1 MSHVVLVLKWAWIY
15 MNLILRQNFKVVL
28 VTRFHDKIFYS
39 ADAEKGEGSYK
50 EMGILI
56 KSTKEQNIFIK
67 FLRLQ
72 LAVLNMNLMKKLLQR
87 YPRAV
92 VVAAQWS
99 PSLPCIPMIRVWIL
113 PKFTVSL
120 LKCWLKNNQK
130 NAKMWPKLKVM
141 KLRWSVKLALIKCI
155 GVYYHLDGT

>member
-67 FLRLQ
+67 FQ
-72 LAVLNMNLMKKLLQR
+72 LGNDCYSCTWGSPQVLYFFLFCTMCFLKQQKKDWTGFVWSCFCQRVTKLDFKVLEEYKCLKSNHILKFCHFQNKNGGITIVNLNLL
-87 YPRAV
+87 
-92 VVAAQWS
+92 
-99 PSLPCIPMIRVWIL
+99 
-113 PKFTVSL
+113 
-120 LKCWLKNNQK
+120 
-130 NAKMWPKLKVM
+130 
-141 KLRWSVKLALIKCI
+141 
-155 GVYYHLDGT
+155 

>member
-1 MSHVVLVLKWAWIY
+1 

-39 ADAEKGEGSYK
+39 ADAKKGEGSYK

-99 PSLPCIPMIRVWIL
+99 PSLPCIPMIRV
-113 PKFTVSL
+113 
-120 LKCWLKNNQK
+120 
-130 NAKMWPKLKVM
+130 
-141 KLRWSVKLALIKCI
+141 
-155 GVYYHLDGT
+155 